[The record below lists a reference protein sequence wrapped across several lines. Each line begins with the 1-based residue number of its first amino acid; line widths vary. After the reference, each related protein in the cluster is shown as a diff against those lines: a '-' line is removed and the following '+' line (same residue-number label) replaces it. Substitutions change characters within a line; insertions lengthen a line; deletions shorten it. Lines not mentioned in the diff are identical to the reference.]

1 MDRIEEALQRLFLK
15 HRVVFWY
22 DGKKRDGRTV
32 SVSHPARGANIG
44 SKNNEFEA
52 KHLILVEKPDQ

>member
-15 HRVVFWY
+15 YRVVFWY
-22 DGKKRDGRTV
+22 DGKKEMGEQFQ
-32 SVSHPARGANIG
+32 SVTLPGVQTLEV
-44 SKNNEFEA
+44 KNNEFEI